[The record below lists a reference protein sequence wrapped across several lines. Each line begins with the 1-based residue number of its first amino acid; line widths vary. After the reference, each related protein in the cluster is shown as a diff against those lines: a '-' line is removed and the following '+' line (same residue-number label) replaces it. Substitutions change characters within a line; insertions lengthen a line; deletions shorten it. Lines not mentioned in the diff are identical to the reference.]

1 MVSLKSIP
9 VNWKLLKVKQFMKKI
24 DLIIAVRNEAENLPT
39 LFKEFLELQVS
50 GFEFGLI
57 FIEDGSTD
65 NTIEILRKLSSSDE
79 RVKFYSLLNPYGP
92 GFALSFG
99 INMSDADA
107 VITMD
112 ADGSHPLRVVKL
124 MAQKFLEGYNV
135 VQGHR
140 MVYDRENLFRKYFS
154 YLFNGTFSLLSGV
167 NFLRQNVHFRLMDRK
182 AADIFINNK
191 RWWYS
196 VRVNFK
202 GHQIKSIF
210 LEFTAPERTLGESK
224 FNFYRLLKVAV
235 RLTYNLISLRRFILL
250 SMLLIVIMTILIY
263 KLPLMVIVCF
273 IILIHFYFYFKFN
286 SDEFN
291 HYKILESS

>member
-1 MVSLKSIP
+1 
-9 VNWKLLKVKQFMKKI
+9 MKKI
-24 DLIIAVRNEAENLPT
+24 DLVIAVRNEEENLPS

-50 GFEFGLI
+50 GIEFGLI
-57 FIEDGSTD
+57 FIEDGSND
-65 NTIEILRKLSSSDE
+65 NTLEILRKLSSSDE
-79 RVKFYSLLNPYGP
+79 RVQFYSLLNPYGP

-99 INMSDADA
+99 INKSDADA
-107 VITMD
+107 VITLD
-112 ADGSHPLRVVKL
+112 ADGSHPLRVVKI
-124 MAQKFLEGYNV
+124 MAEKYLEGYNV

-140 MVYDRENLFRKYFS
+140 MVYDRENRFRKYFS

-196 VRVNFK
+196 IRVNFK
-202 GHQIKSIF
+202 GYEIRTIF
-210 LEFTAPERTLGESK
+210 VEFSAPERTIGESK
-224 FNFYRLLKVAV
+224 FNFFRLVKMAV

-263 KLPLMVIVCF
+263 NFPPMVILGF
-273 IILIHFYFYFKFN
+273 IILIHFYFYYRFN
-286 SDEFN
+286 SDDFN
-291 HYKILESS
+291 HYKILENS